1 MICWV
6 VNSMALKVLVGT
18 MVLVGLI
25 ANWLP
30 GMDAAARAY
39 LDLSMADSLVVYAT
53 ARGLNAVISVIQ
65 SVHLS
70 VSLGAGVGLNLGEML
85 DPLNDLIER
94 FSTFVLYGLAAIGL
108 QKLLLLA
115 SGSLVMKIITS
126 LLMIAGYLAWL
137 FQPARFAW
145 LVRLGLMIA
154 LVRFALLIEVGTV
167 AVLDSLYF
175 DDRTQQAE
183 SALNLAREE
192 LGSLRQRYLA
202 SVAESG
208 VFGGVWEAASS
219 VLGDDG
225 QQGVADLAAGA
236 IVELIVIMLVRS
248 VVMPLLFIWALVVLM
263 GRLASIRVPSP
274 GQVSQA
280 GI

>member
-30 GMDAAARAY
+30 EMDAAARAY

-70 VSLGAGVGLNLGEML
+70 FSLGAGVGLNLGEML

-115 SGSLVMKIITS
+115 SGSL
-126 LLMIAGYLAWL
+126 AG
-137 FQPARFAW
+137 
-145 LVRLGLMIA
+145 
-154 LVRFALLIEVGTV
+154 
-167 AVLDSLYF
+167 
-175 DDRTQQAE
+175 
-183 SALNLAREE
+183 
-192 LGSLRQRYLA
+192 
-202 SVAESG
+202 
-208 VFGGVWEAASS
+208 
-219 VLGDDG
+219 
-225 QQGVADLAAGA
+225 
-236 IVELIVIMLVRS
+236 
-248 VVMPLLFIWALVVLM
+248 
-263 GRLASIRVPSP
+263 SP
-274 GQVSQA
+274 GPDDCAGQVRPVDRGGHRRGA
-280 GI
+280 GQPVLR